1 MNEKSRPLR
10 VLHLASHTG
19 IAAGGSWE
27 MMRMAQAFQA
37 RGHHVECAFHWRPGK
52 TGEGERNFDQLTTL
66 GIECTAFRMEN
77 FLSIV
82 LGDRRRFRNFI
93 KNRDFDIVH
102 CHKPRALRFALR
114 ALGGTKKPAIVTH
127 RGNSYQLTDHDRH
140 FYGDPRVRA
149 VICVAEEL
157 RVLAIQGGL
166 KSERVFTNYTGVEL
180 ADFDFALDA
189 APVRAEL
196 GIEKEAPVVGIVANF
211 EGKKA
216 HGEFFQA
223 ASLVA
228 REMPQTRFLVVGRGA
243 PAELPETLKNL
254 GIEKN
259 VVLAGFRTDVPRMLA
274 AMDVSVNSSTR
285 GEGLTGAMRE
295 SLAMK
300 RAVVCT
306 DIGGN
311 KELVKDGETGL
322 LVPPRDAAAMSAA
335 ILSLLRNRARATQ
348 MGEAGY
354 ALVREK
360 FSLDAM
366 ARGLET
372 IYHAA
377 ISCSPE

>member
-1 MNEKSRPLR
+1 
-10 VLHLASHTG
+10 
-19 IAAGGSWE
+19 
-27 MMRMAQAFQA
+27 MAQAFRA

-52 TGEGERNFDQLTTL
+52 TGEGERNFEKLTSL
-66 GIECTAFRMEN
+66 DIDCSAFRMEN
-77 FLSIV
+77 FLSIA
-82 LGDRRRFRNFI
+82 LGDRRRFRNFVKE
-93 KNRDFDIVH
+93 KNFDIVH

-114 ALGGTKKPAIVTH
+114 ALGDVKKPAIVTH
-127 RGNSYQLTDHDRH
+127 RGNSYQLTDHDRY

-166 KSERVFTNYTGVEL
+166 KPERVFTNYTGVEL
-180 ADFDFALDA
+180 ADFDFTIDGT
-189 APVRAEL
+189 PVRDEL
-196 GIEKEAPVVGIVANF
+196 GIERDAPVAGIVANF

-228 REMPQTRFLVVGRGA
+228 REMPQARFLVVGRGA
-243 PAELPETLKNL
+243 PADLPETLQSL

-274 AMDVSVNSSTR
+274 AMDISVNSSTR

-311 KELVKDGETGL
+311 KELVRDGETGL
-322 LVPPRDAAAMSAA
+322 LVPPHDAAAMSAA
-335 ILSLLRNRARATQ
+335 ILWLLRDRERAAQ
-348 MGEAGY
+348 MAQAGY
-354 ALVREK
+354 DLVREK

-372 IYHAA
+372 IYRDAL
-377 ISCSPE
+377 S